1 MLLLRITLSV
11 IFVTNVFLSP
21 LLPSRPAFAHGGG
34 LNAEGC
40 HTQKSTGGYHCHKN
54 SGAQDGSALNEN
66 AFNNALAKYLGG
78 TSEKALTY
86 QFKDSFGQTASG
98 TVRID
103 IETASEVIE
112 GGLDKRS
119 SLDSIQQA
127 IFASTLTGKKPAVA
141 IYDSDGNWGKIEH
154 RIQTVAKSL
163 RVKFYWVSNG
173 KVHVR

>member
-1 MLLLRITLSV
+1 MLGLRITLSV

-21 LLPSRPAFAHGGG
+21 LIPSRPALAHGGG

-40 HTQKSTGGYHCHKN
+40 HTQKSTGDYHCHKN
-54 SGAQDGSALNEN
+54 AGAKNGSELDEN
-66 AFNNALAKYLGG
+66 AFNNALAKRLGG
-78 TSEKALTY
+78 TNEKALSY
-86 QFKDSFGQTASG
+86 HFKDSFDKASIG

-154 RIQTVAKSL
+154 RIYTVAKS
-163 RVKFYWVSNG
+163 VGVNFYWVSEG
-173 KVHVR
+173 KVHIK